1 MSDEQ
6 RPGTGED
13 GPEKGVAAGP
23 DAGPTP
29 ESIRF
34 FGTTWVHR
42 DGGYVLRRI
51 AFSVGTLLAA
61 AASAA
66 VLVFAYQGV
75 AISDAGGLVNIL
87 VIAALAICS
96 ALAFGR
102 TMEEL
107 GDGERRRNRTED
119 AAAEKSMRSI
129 KLIGIVGVL
138 LAYFCRSLIEA
149 PHEKRYRAE
158 YETARTRHERLR
170 ATRTRNPAA
179 RGGSA
184 ANGQRTPA
192 TRTPAATRGKSG
204 KKRKRR

>member
-6 RPGTGED
+6 QPGAGEV
-13 GPEKGVAAGP
+13 GPGAGASAGA
-23 DAGPTP
+23 DAGPEP
-29 ESIRF
+29 EPIWF

-42 DGGYVLRRI
+42 DGGYALRRV
-51 AFSVGTLLAA
+51 AFSLGTLLAA
-61 AASAA
+61 ALGAF

-75 AISDAGGLVNIL
+75 AIAGVGGLVNIL

-107 GDGERRRNRTED
+107 GNGERRRTRDGRIPDE
-119 AAAEKSMRSI
+119 AAEKSMRSI

-138 LAYFCRSLIEA
+138 LAYFCRSLVEA
-149 PHEKRYRAE
+149 PREKRYRAE
-158 YETARTRHERLR
+158 YEEAKERHERLR
-170 ATRTRNPAA
+170 ATRTGNPAA
-179 RGGSA
+179 R
-184 ANGQRTPA
+184 R
-192 TRTPAATRGKSG
+192 